1 MDFFSTRKTIR
12 DYAPAASH
20 PLTDEA
26 LRQMLQAATQA
37 PTCGGMQLYSIVVTR
52 SEQGKAAL
60 APAHFNQ
67 PCLTKAQAVL
77 TFCADFNRVS
87 RWCNERGAEPGFDNY
102 QSYTSAMLDATI
114 VAQQFVSIAE
124 SCGWGTCYLGTTTWN
139 APQII
144 EALRLPELVVPIIT
158 VTIGWPT
165 EAAAAAELQP
175 RLPLESI
182 VMTETYE
189 APDINATYSALE
201 ARPESKQFMAENQK
215 PSLAHVFAD
224 VRYPR
229 EGNEHFSDIFIQ
241 TLKDQKFLK

>member
-1 MDFFSTRKTIR
+1 MDFSSRKTIR
-12 DYAPAASH
+12 QYDPAGQE
-20 PLTDEA
+20 LTAEV
-26 LRQMLQAATQA
+26 LSEMLSAAAQA

-67 PCLTKAQAVL
+67 PCLMAAQAVL

-87 RWCNERGAEPGFDNY
+87 RWCRERGAEPGFDNY
-102 QSYTSAMLDATI
+102 QSFTSAMLDATV
-114 VAQQFVSIAE
+114 VAQQFVAIAE
-124 SCGWGTCYLGTTTWN
+124 SRGWGTCYLGTTTWN

-144 EALRLPELVVPIIT
+144 AALHLPELVVPAIT

-165 EAAAAAELQP
+165 AEAAAAEQQP
-175 RLPLESI
+175 RLPLSSI
-182 VMTETYE
+182 VMDEEYH
-189 APDINATYSALE
+189 APDIDSTYSALE
-201 ARPESKQFMAENQK
+201 ARPDSKQFMAENSK

-229 EGNEHFSDIFIQ
+229 EGNEHFSSLFLQ